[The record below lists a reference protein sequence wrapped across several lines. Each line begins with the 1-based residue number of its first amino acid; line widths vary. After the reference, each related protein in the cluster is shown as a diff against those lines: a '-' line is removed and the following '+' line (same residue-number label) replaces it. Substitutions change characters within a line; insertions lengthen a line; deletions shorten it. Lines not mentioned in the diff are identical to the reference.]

1 MEPVD
6 FQYAKSDFEEPV
18 MPETLSKS
26 TYVRIGVDLG
36 QKLDPTAIVVVE
48 IEPRVPRD
56 PEMAKKF
63 AGEPHFI
70 VRALQ
75 RLELGTPYPAVVRR
89 LLDIVGRLQASG
101 WYPDVLVDAT
111 GVGQPVVDLLSNNGL
126 SVRSVYLNGSDQLVR
141 GEWGRLNLGK
151 CFMVSRLQ
159 VLLQTERLHLPN
171 TAEAAV
177 LVEELLNYEIRI
189 NDNANAQFGAF
200 RVGVH
205 DDLATALGLACCED
219 HYYEHITPLPHYDLL
234 AEIDRHPF

>member
-1 MEPVD
+1 MEPVET
-6 FQYAKSDFEEPV
+6 SPEED
-18 MPETLSKS
+18 LSKYS
-26 TYVRIGVDLG
+26 FVRIGVDLG

-48 IEPRVPRD
+48 IQPRVPRD
-56 PEMAKKF
+56 PEVRRRF
-63 AGEPHFI
+63 AGEPHFV

-75 RLELGTPYPAVVRR
+75 RLELGTPYPAIVRR
-89 LLDIVGRLQASG
+89 LSDITTRLEADGRRADI
-101 WYPDVLVDAT
+101 WVDAT
-111 GVGQPVVDLLSNNGL
+111 GLGQPVVDLLQHAGL
-126 SVRSVYLNGSDQLVR
+126 SVRPVYLNGSDQFVR
-141 GEWGRLNLGK
+141 GEWGRVNLGK

-189 NDNANAQFGAF
+189 NENANAQFGAF

-219 HYYEHITPLPHYDLL
+219 LYHNHTTPVIPPNITI
-234 AEIDRHPF
+234 EQIDRYGSW